1 MKGVIDAFMKA
12 VFGSSMKTS
21 FNKFLYIGFVLVGIF
36 QALFSKEYMQAVS
49 SFGIAL
55 AFDPFD
61 QEQKWNDRPTWQK
74 TVLIVHLGLV
84 AALFGF
90 AVGLHDK

>member
-1 MKGVIDAFMKA
+1 
-12 VFGSSMKTS
+12 MKTPL
-21 FNKFLYIGFVLVGIF
+21 NKYLYIGFILLGVF
-36 QALFSKEYMQAVS
+36 QALFSKDYMQATAS
-49 SFGIAL
+49 LGIAL

-74 TVLIVHLGLV
+74 AVLILHLAAV

-90 AVGLHDK
+90 GIGLGDKANLN